1 MDEKPINIQFY
12 IISMTL
18 ELQSTIG
25 PSTGPSNVVVIADKV
40 TFVSVFQWCLAHFI
54 EILVNLS
61 RKWIVFL

>member
-1 MDEKPINIQFY
+1 MDEKPINIQLY

-40 TFVSVFQWCLAHFI
+40 TFVSVFQ
-54 EILVNLS
+54 
-61 RKWIVFL
+61 

>member
-18 ELQSTIG
+18 ELQSTI
-25 PSTGPSNVVVIADKV
+25 GPSNVVVIADKV

-54 EILVNLS
+54 EVIVNLS

>member
-25 PSTGPSNVVVIADKV
+25 PSTGPSNVLVIAK
-40 TFVSVFQWCLAHFI
+40 SHLCLYFSGVWHTS
-54 EILVNLS
+54 LKL
-61 RKWIVFL
+61 LLT